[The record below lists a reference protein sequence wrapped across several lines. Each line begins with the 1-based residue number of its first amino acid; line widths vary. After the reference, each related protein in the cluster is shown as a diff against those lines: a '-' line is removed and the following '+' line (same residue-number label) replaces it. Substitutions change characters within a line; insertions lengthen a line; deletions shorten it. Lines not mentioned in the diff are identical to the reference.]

1 MMHPITYIFLLGKRQ
16 EIWNPLLPMEEL
28 VNPYL
33 MTLGGFPQ
41 CMEHFALGVD
51 YLAQVIT

>member
-33 MTLGGFPQ
+33 MTLGDFPQ

-51 YLAQVIT
+51 YYSGL